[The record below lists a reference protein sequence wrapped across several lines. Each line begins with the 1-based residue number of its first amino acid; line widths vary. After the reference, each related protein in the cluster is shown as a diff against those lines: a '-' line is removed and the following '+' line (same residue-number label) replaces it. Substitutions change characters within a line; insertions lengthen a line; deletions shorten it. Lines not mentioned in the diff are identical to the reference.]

1 MQPTEILSD
10 EHKNILTVIDSIE
23 RECKKLSSGEE
34 IDKEFFKKAIDFIR
48 NYADKFHHAKEEDI
62 LFKEFNDNA
71 EKAHCNPVD
80 QMLHEHDIGRK
91 FVKGMQ
97 EAIKSK
103 NKEQL
108 VENAE
113 GYASLLQDHIT
124 KEDRIL
130 YPMCD
135 EVISLK
141 TQEKM
146 LEQFK
151 EVETNNIEAKKKYLA
166 ITKEFKER
174 K

>member
-10 EHKNILTVIDSIE
+10 EHQNILTVIDAIE
-23 RECKKLSSGEE
+23 RECKKLISGEE
-34 IDKEFFKKAIDFIR
+34 IDEQFFKKAIDFIR
-48 NYADKFHHAKEEDI
+48 HYADKFHHAKEEDI
-62 LFKEFNDNA
+62 LFKEFCNNA

-80 QMLHEHDIGRK
+80 QMLLEHDIGRK
-91 FVKGMQ
+91 FVKGMK
-97 EAIKSK
+97 EAIRNKDKS
-103 NKEQL
+103 QL
-108 VENAE
+108 IENAE

-135 EVISLK
+135 EVISSK
-141 TQEKM
+141 SQEKM
-146 LEQFK
+146 LKQFK

-166 ITKEFKER
+166 ITKEFEER